1 MIGSQRRQPVASQR
15 LRAEVAAR
23 EQEPHEAPAR
33 RSIVLGHVAA
43 NVTLSVEVTVGGT
56 RQV

>member
-1 MIGSQRRQPVASQR
+1 VEG
-15 LRAEVAAR
+15 LRAEIAPR

-33 RSIVLGHVAA
+33 RTIVLGHVAA
-43 NVTLSVEVTVGGT
+43 NVTLTVDVTVGGT